1 MADKRKELQE
11 KQQNEKRKME
21 SNAVKEVEHT
31 VKGIYVRLS
40 EEEKQALKKEL
51 NMTFQKTEDTFIER
65 MTTRVKEQ
73 GNRFKYINNLLMKIG
88 RIDLLQELL
97 EKAEL

>member
-11 KQQNEKRKME
+11 KQQNEKRKIE

-31 VKGIYVRLS
+31 VKGICVRLS